1 MSIKTAS
8 LLLFN
13 SVSSV
18 GSRIFSFA
26 CAFYILQHTDSTA
39 LFTLYLTAIVISTL
53 VTEPLLGLFAGR
65 YHNKMMVIMI
75 QLLNVIFLFVFTIV
89 FDMFFNYIIILGII
103 LNMTDATIRMFID
116 ANVNHI
122 IKGDVERYT
131 SLALTTNTAI
141 HFLAPIIG
149 GMMIAFFNIETLA
162 LLNLITEGLAV
173 LFVLNLPLDKEVKFE
188 NKQMKKSLREGY
200 RYLKQQKALKHFF
213 IIMVALHFLVAV
225 FSIGMPIAAVQSM
238 QLSAP
243 QYGVVVAGFT
253 VGMVA
258 VSVWLGM
265 NSEKDNLKS
274 TYERAMLLQCV
285 TVLILGVMV
294 VFQMNTAVAMLL
306 LFILNGLM
314 GLSQPLAIIPTSNYL
329 QEAIEE
335 KYRGYVMT
343 FKQTLLDISY
353 PIALLFFGVVLN
365 HHQAV
370 VYFIV
375 TVLIMVLYIY
385 FSFIMRKGFR
395 IVRGRH

>member
-89 FDMFFNYIIILGII
+89 FDMFFNYIIILGIM

-370 VYFIV
+370 VYFVV
-375 TVLIMVLYIY
+375 TVLIIVLYIY

-395 IVRGRH
+395 IV

>member
-285 TVLILGVMV
+285 TVLILGIMV

-353 PIALLFFGVVLN
+353 PVALLFFGVVLN

-395 IVRGRH
+395 IE

>member
-343 FKQTLLDISY
+343 FKQTLLDVSY
-353 PIALLFFGVVLN
+353 PVALLFFGVVLN

-370 VYFIV
+370 VYFVV
-375 TVLIMVLYIY
+375 TVLIIVLYIY

-395 IVRGRH
+395 IV

>member
-53 VTEPLLGLFAGR
+53 ETEPLLGLFAGR

-131 SLALTTNTAI
+131 SLTLTTNTAI

-162 LLNLITEGLAV
+162 LLNLITEALAV

-225 FSIGMPIAAVQSM
+225 FSIGMPIAAVQFM

-285 TVLILGVMV
+285 TVLILGIMV

-353 PIALLFFGVVLN
+353 PVALLFFGVVLN

-395 IVRGRH
+395 IV

>member
-162 LLNLITEGLAV
+162 LLNLITEALAV

-395 IVRGRH
+395 IE

>member
-131 SLALTTNTAI
+131 SLTLTTNTAI

-162 LLNLITEGLAV
+162 LLNLITEALAV

-265 NSEKDNLKS
+265 NSDKDNLKS

-285 TVLILGVMV
+285 TVLILGIMV

-353 PIALLFFGVVLN
+353 PVALLFFGVVLN

-395 IVRGRH
+395 IV

>member
-1 MSIKTAS
+1 M
-8 LLLFN
+8 
-13 SVSSV
+13 
-18 GSRIFSFA
+18 
-26 CAFYILQHTDSTA
+26 
-39 LFTLYLTAIVISTL
+39 
-53 VTEPLLGLFAGR
+53 TEPLLGLFAGR

-89 FDMFFNYIIILGII
+89 FDMFFNYIIILGIM

-131 SLALTTNTAI
+131 SLTLTTNTAI

-162 LLNLITEGLAV
+162 LLNLITEALAV

-395 IVRGRH
+395 IV

>member
-39 LFTLYLTAIVISTL
+39 LFTLYLTAIVISTI

-131 SLALTTNTAI
+131 SLTLTTNTAI

-162 LLNLITEGLAV
+162 LLNLITEALAV

-285 TVLILGVMV
+285 TVLILGIMV

-353 PIALLFFGVVLN
+353 PVALLFFGVVLN

-370 VYFIV
+370 VYFVV
-375 TVLIMVLYIY
+375 TVLIIVLYIY

-395 IVRGRH
+395 IE

>member
-89 FDMFFNYIIILGII
+89 FDMFFNYIIILGIM

-131 SLALTTNTAI
+131 SLTLTTNTAI

-162 LLNLITEGLAV
+162 LLNLITEALAV

-353 PIALLFFGVVLN
+353 PVALLFFGVVLN

-395 IVRGRH
+395 IV

>member
-188 NKQMKKSLREGY
+188 HKQMKKSLREGY

-343 FKQTLLDISY
+343 FKQTLMDVSY
-353 PIALLFFGVVLN
+353 PVALLFFGVVLN

-395 IVRGRH
+395 IV

>member
-65 YHNKMMVIMI
+65 YHSKMMVIMI

-162 LLNLITEGLAV
+162 LLNLITEALAV

-395 IVRGRH
+395 IV

>member
-103 LNMTDATIRMFID
+103 LNMTDATIRIFID

-395 IVRGRH
+395 IV

>member
-162 LLNLITEGLAV
+162 LLNLITECLAV

-375 TVLIMVLYIY
+375 TILIMVLYIY

-395 IVRGRH
+395 IV

>member
-162 LLNLITEGLAV
+162 LLNLITEALAV

-225 FSIGMPIAAVQSM
+225 FSIGMPIAAVQFM

-285 TVLILGVMV
+285 TVLILGIMV

-353 PIALLFFGVVLN
+353 PVALLFFGVVLN

-395 IVRGRH
+395 IE

>member
-122 IKGDVERYT
+122 IKGDAERYT
-131 SLALTTNTAI
+131 SLTLTTNTAI

-162 LLNLITEGLAV
+162 LLNLITEALAV

-285 TVLILGVMV
+285 TVLILGIMV

-353 PIALLFFGVVLN
+353 PVALLFFGVVLN

-395 IVRGRH
+395 IE

>member
-89 FDMFFNYIIILGII
+89 FDMFFNYIIILGIM

-200 RYLKQQKALKHFF
+200 CYLKQQKALKHFF

-395 IVRGRH
+395 IE

>member
-39 LFTLYLTAIVISTL
+39 LFTLYLTSIVISTL

-131 SLALTTNTAI
+131 SLTLTTKTTI

-162 LLNLITEGLAV
+162 LLNLITEALAV

-225 FSIGMPIAAVQSM
+225 FSIGMPIAAVQFM

-253 VGMVA
+253 VGMLA

-265 NSEKDNLKS
+265 NPEKDNLKS

-285 TVLILGVMV
+285 TVLILGIMV

-395 IVRGRH
+395 IE

>member
-131 SLALTTNTAI
+131 SLTLTTNTAI

-162 LLNLITEGLAV
+162 LLNLITEALAV

-188 NKQMKKSLREGY
+188 HKQMKKSLREGY

-225 FSIGMPIAAVQSM
+225 FSIGMPIAAVQFM

-265 NSEKDNLKS
+265 NSEKNNLKS

-370 VYFIV
+370 VYFVV
-375 TVLIMVLYIY
+375 TVLIIVLYIY

-395 IVRGRH
+395 IV

>member
-89 FDMFFNYIIILGII
+89 FDMFFNYIIILGIM

-131 SLALTTNTAI
+131 SLTLTTNTAI

-162 LLNLITEGLAV
+162 LLNLITEALAV

-225 FSIGMPIAAVQSM
+225 FSIGMPIAAVQFM

-343 FKQTLLDISY
+343 FKQTLMDVSY
-353 PIALLFFGVVLN
+353 PVALLFFGVVLN

-370 VYFIV
+370 VYFVV
-375 TVLIMVLYIY
+375 TVLIIVLYIY

-395 IVRGRH
+395 NE

>member
-131 SLALTTNTAI
+131 SLTLTTNTAI

-162 LLNLITEGLAV
+162 LLNLITEALAV

-188 NKQMKKSLREGY
+188 HKQMKKSLREGY

-225 FSIGMPIAAVQSM
+225 FSIGMPIAAVQFM

-253 VGMVA
+253 VGMLA

-265 NSEKDNLKS
+265 NPEKDNLKS

-285 TVLILGVMV
+285 TVLILGIMV

-353 PIALLFFGVVLN
+353 PVALLFFGVVLN

-395 IVRGRH
+395 IV

>member
-65 YHNKMMVIMI
+65 YHNKMMIIMI

-89 FDMFFNYIIILGII
+89 FDMFFNYIIILGIM

-131 SLALTTNTAI
+131 SLTLTTNTAI

-162 LLNLITEGLAV
+162 LLNLITEALAV

-225 FSIGMPIAAVQSM
+225 FSIGMPIAAVQFM

-395 IVRGRH
+395 IV

>member
-335 KYRGYVMT
+335 KCRGYVMT

-370 VYFIV
+370 VYFVV
-375 TVLIMVLYIY
+375 TVLIIVLYIY

-395 IVRGRH
+395 IV

>member
-122 IKGDVERYT
+122 IKGDAERYT
-131 SLALTTNTAI
+131 SLTLTTNTAI

-162 LLNLITEGLAV
+162 LLNLITEALAV

-343 FKQTLLDISY
+343 FKQTLMDVSY
-353 PIALLFFGVVLN
+353 PVALLFFGVVLN

-395 IVRGRH
+395 IE

>member
-39 LFTLYLTAIVISTL
+39 LFTFYLTAIVISTL

-253 VGMVA
+253 VGMLA

-353 PIALLFFGVVLN
+353 PVALLFFGVVLN

-395 IVRGRH
+395 IV

>member
-89 FDMFFNYIIILGII
+89 FDMFFNYIIILGIM

-122 IKGDVERYT
+122 IKGDVEQYT
-131 SLALTTNTAI
+131 SLTLTTNTAI

-162 LLNLITEGLAV
+162 LLNLITEALAV

-395 IVRGRH
+395 IE

>member
-122 IKGDVERYT
+122 IKGDAERYT
-131 SLALTTNTAI
+131 SLTLTTNTAI

-162 LLNLITEGLAV
+162 LLNLITEALAV

-225 FSIGMPIAAVQSM
+225 FSIGMPIAAVQFM

-353 PIALLFFGVVLN
+353 PVALLFFGVVLN

-395 IVRGRH
+395 IV

>member
-395 IVRGRH
+395 IF

>member
-122 IKGDVERYT
+122 IKGDAERYT
-131 SLALTTNTAI
+131 SLTLTTNTAI

-149 GMMIAFFNIETLA
+149 GMIIAFFNIETLA
-162 LLNLITEGLAV
+162 LLNLITEALAV

-285 TVLILGVMV
+285 TVLILGIMV

-353 PIALLFFGVVLN
+353 PVALLFFGVVLN

-395 IVRGRH
+395 IV

>member
-89 FDMFFNYIIILGII
+89 FDMFFNYIIILGIM

-131 SLALTTNTAI
+131 SLTLTTNTAI

-162 LLNLITEGLAV
+162 LLNLITEALAV

-343 FKQTLLDISY
+343 FKQTLMDVSY
-353 PIALLFFGVVLN
+353 PVALLFFGVVLN

-370 VYFIV
+370 VYFVV
-375 TVLIMVLYIY
+375 TVLIIVLYIY

-395 IVRGRH
+395 IV

>member
-131 SLALTTNTAI
+131 SLTLTTNTAI

-162 LLNLITEGLAV
+162 LLNLITEALAV

-285 TVLILGVMV
+285 TVLILGIMV

-353 PIALLFFGVVLN
+353 PVALLFFGVVLN

-375 TVLIMVLYIY
+375 TVLIIVLYIY

-395 IVRGRH
+395 IV

>member
-39 LFTLYLTAIVISTL
+39 LFILYLTAIVISTL

-395 IVRGRH
+395 IV

>member
-89 FDMFFNYIIILGII
+89 FDMFFNYIIILGIM

-131 SLALTTNTAI
+131 SLTLTTNTAI

-162 LLNLITEGLAV
+162 LLNLITEALAV

-225 FSIGMPIAAVQSM
+225 FSIGMPIAAVQFM

-258 VSVWLGM
+258 VYVWLGM

-285 TVLILGVMV
+285 TVLILGIMV

-353 PIALLFFGVVLN
+353 PVALLFFGVVLN

-395 IVRGRH
+395 IV

>member
-162 LLNLITEGLAV
+162 LLNLITEALAV

-188 NKQMKKSLREGY
+188 HKQMKKSLREGY

-395 IVRGRH
+395 IV

>member
-89 FDMFFNYIIILGII
+89 FDMFFNYIIILGIM

-131 SLALTTNTAI
+131 SLTLTTNTAI

-162 LLNLITEGLAV
+162 LLNLITEALAV

-188 NKQMKKSLREGY
+188 HKQMKKSLREGY

-343 FKQTLLDISY
+343 FKQTLLDVSY
-353 PIALLFFGVVLN
+353 PVALLFFGVVLN

-370 VYFIV
+370 VYFVV
-375 TVLIMVLYIY
+375 TVLIIVLYIY

-395 IVRGRH
+395 IV

>member
-131 SLALTTNTAI
+131 SLTLTTKTTI

-225 FSIGMPIAAVQSM
+225 FSIGMPIAAVQFM

-253 VGMVA
+253 VGMLA

-285 TVLILGVMV
+285 TVLILGIMV

-353 PIALLFFGVVLN
+353 PVALLFFGVVLN

-375 TVLIMVLYIY
+375 TILIMVLYIY

-395 IVRGRH
+395 IE

>member
-131 SLALTTNTAI
+131 SLTLTTNTAI

-162 LLNLITEGLAV
+162 LLNLITEALAV

-225 FSIGMPIAAVQSM
+225 FSIGMPIAAVQFM

-274 TYERAMLLQCV
+274 TYECAMLLQCV
-285 TVLILGVMV
+285 TVLILGIMV

-353 PIALLFFGVVLN
+353 PVALLFFGVVLN

-395 IVRGRH
+395 IV

>member
-162 LLNLITEGLAV
+162 LLNLITEALAV

-225 FSIGMPIAAVQSM
+225 FSIGMPIAAVQFM

-285 TVLILGVMV
+285 TVLILGIMV

-395 IVRGRH
+395 IE

>member
-75 QLLNVIFLFVFTIV
+75 QLLNVIFLFVFTIA

-162 LLNLITEGLAV
+162 LLNLITEALAV

-188 NKQMKKSLREGY
+188 HKQMKKSLREGY

-225 FSIGMPIAAVQSM
+225 FSIGMPIAAVQFM

-285 TVLILGVMV
+285 TVLILGIMV

-353 PIALLFFGVVLN
+353 PVALLFFGVVLN

-395 IVRGRH
+395 IV

>member
-53 VTEPLLGLFAGR
+53 VTKPLLGLFAGR

-122 IKGDVERYT
+122 IKGDAERYT
-131 SLALTTNTAI
+131 SLTLTTNTAI

-162 LLNLITEGLAV
+162 LLNLITEALAV

-285 TVLILGVMV
+285 TVLILGIMV

-353 PIALLFFGVVLN
+353 PVALLFFGVVLN

-395 IVRGRH
+395 IE

>member
-353 PIALLFFGVVLN
+353 PVALLFFGVVLN

-395 IVRGRH
+395 IV